1 MFGTLPYLRTIKIKN
16 MSKENSR
23 NDFSREAMQYGT
35 ILGFIWIVASAMYLI
50 GLSTPS
56 AMLLFIVIILSTPF
70 LAGRWTI
77 KHRKNECDNKMDFI
91 QAFTFLFIMFMCASL
106 LTSVSHYIYFRF
118 IDNGYLI
125 QLVNDSIDLALQS
138 SEILS
143 IENIEILQQTK
154 NILNEVTPMDWTLSF
169 LSTNIICGAILSPI
183 IALFVKK

>member
-1 MFGTLPYLRTIKIKN
+1 

-50 GLSTPS
+50 GLNTPS
-56 AMLLFIVIILSTPF
+56 AMLLFVVILLSTPF
-70 LAGRWTI
+70 LAGRWAI
-77 KHRKNECDNKMDFI
+77 KYRKNECNNRINFI

-106 LTSVSHYIYFRF
+106 LTSLAHYLYFRF
-118 IDNGYLI
+118 IDNGH
-125 QLVNDSIDLALQS
+125 LVQFINNSIDLALQN

-154 NILNEVTPMDWTLSF
+154 NILDEVTPMDWTLSF
-169 LSTNIICGAILSPI
+169 LSTNLICSAILSPI
-183 IALFVKK
+183 IALFVKNNPE